1 MDKLTSMQLF
11 VRVAQAG
18 SFTKVANEID
28 VSPSY
33 VSKHIAYLESQ
44 VETRLLQRTTRT
56 TTLTLAGERYLSR
69 CLIILNQVESAESEL
84 LEQTSSAAGKLR
96 VSIPSVLGEKAT
108 AEMMAQFLDKYPNI
122 DLDILVDDRFIDLI
136 EEGYDLCVRASSAQ
150 PDSNLIYRYIGKMP
164 FKLVASKRYVEQHG
178 RPNSAQDLTQLKII
192 VHRYANNGTFTFCKN
207 KQLEKV
213 TIRHRIRV
221 NSAHLVHHLVDNHQ
235 GIAFLPCYIFANN
248 PQIEVLLPQYDDGA
262 LTVSLVYPEREHTP
276 VKVHKFIEFF
286 KAWFEERVD
295 S

>member
-18 SFTKVANEID
+18 SFTKVANEMD

-33 VSKHIAYLESQ
+33 VSKHIAHLESQ
-44 VETRLLQRTTRT
+44 LETRLLQRTTRS

-69 CLIILNQVESAESEL
+69 CVMILNNVESAESDL

-96 VSIPSVLGEKAT
+96 ISIPSVLGEQAT
-108 AEMMAQFLDKYPNI
+108 ADMIAQFLARYPNI
-122 DLDILVDDRFIDLI
+122 DLDILLDDRFVDMV
-136 EEGYDLCVRASSAQ
+136 EEGFDLCIRASSSQ

-164 FKLVASKRYVEQHG
+164 FELVASKTYLETHG
-178 RPNSAQDLTQLKII
+178 RPKTVQDLAKLQII
-192 VHRYANNGTFTFCKN
+192 VHRYANNGTFTFWHN
-207 KQLEKV
+207 HQAEKV
-213 TIRHRIRV
+213 TIRHRVRV
-221 NSAHLVHHLVDNHQ
+221 NSAHLVHRLVDNHQ
-235 GIAFLPCYIFANN
+235 GIAFLPCYIFESN
-248 PQIEVLLPQYDDGA
+248 PQIEVLLPHYENGA

-286 KAWFEERVD
+286 KAWFEEQVG